1 MTNEEIQN
9 ISFEEIQNMS
19 FQIDVIKNNIMEIQ
33 KDILN
38 IKYDLE
44 TIRNAI
50 PLTEMAELLNRR
62 YEIFTTIARVYNIE
76 DQLKESIVLVR
87 RINGKEA

>member
-9 ISFEEIQNMS
+9 MSIELDIIKNDIMKIQN
-19 FQIDVIKNNIMEIQ
+19 
-33 KDILN
+33 DILN
-38 IKYDLE
+38 IKYD
-44 TIRNAI
+44 
-50 PLTEMAELLNRR
+50 MAELLSRK

>member
-9 ISFEEIQNMS
+9 MSIELDIIKNDIMKIQN
-19 FQIDVIKNNIMEIQ
+19 
-33 KDILN
+33 DILN
-38 IKYDLE
+38 IKYD
-44 TIRNAI
+44 
-50 PLTEMAELLNRR
+50 MAELLNRR

>member
-9 ISFEEIQNMS
+9 IS

-33 KDILN
+33 ADILN
-38 IKYDLE
+38 IKYDLDN
-44 TIRNAI
+44 IRNTI
-50 PLTEMAELLNRR
+50 PSTEMAELLNRK

-76 DQLKESIVLVR
+76 NQLKESIVLVR

>member
-19 FQIDVIKNNIMEIQ
+19 FQIDAIKNNIMEIQ
-33 KDILN
+33 ADILN
-38 IKYDLE
+38 IKHDLDN
-44 TIRNAI
+44 IRNTI
-50 PLTEMAELLNRR
+50 PLREIAELLNRK
-62 YEIFTTIARVYNIE
+62 YEIFTTINRVYNIE